1 MKKVLVSFLVMIF
14 ACAAVFAEFT
24 NDTVKVIGKV
34 ESGAGDPEG
43 GIKVNGI
50 SLEFAIK
57 GIVGSD
63 PEAPSSWKD
72 TNDTT
77 ANWELF
83 KKDANPS
90 VYVDLTGN
98 VDTINVDTIDDGE
111 SSHTAFDSFYICFRA
126 LGNNL
131 DKEKVVSVSF
141 SSDGLRKTDSEDYSV
156 TLEFDLGVNIPSPPS
171 AIKFEDGTNA
181 IKVTHPG
188 QDLRNANAY
197 GGYAHVTWDQ
207 KTDYSAGE
215 YEGQITI
222 RIDSV

>member
-1 MKKVLVSFLVMIF
+1 MKKVLVSFLILIF
-14 ACAAVFAEFT
+14 ACAAVFATEST
-24 NDTVKVIGKV
+24 TDTVKVIGKV
-34 ESGAGDPEG
+34 ESGAGDPTG

-57 GIVGSD
+57 GNIGAD
-63 PEAPSSWKD
+63 PEAPTSWIETDDSS
-72 TNDTT
+72 N
-77 ANWELF
+77 NWMLF
-83 KKDANPS
+83 PKNTDPS

-98 VDTINVDTIDDGE
+98 VNTIDDGK

-131 DKEKVVSVSF
+131 VEQKVVSVSF
-141 SSDGLRKTDSEDYSV
+141 SSDGLRKTDSQDYSV
-156 TLEFDLGVNIPSPPS
+156 TLKFDLGVNTPSPAS
-171 AIKFEDGTNA
+171 AIKFEDGSNK

-188 QDLRNANAY
+188 QDLRKTNAY

-215 YEGQITI
+215 YEGYITI
-222 RIDSV
+222 TINSAQ

>member
-1 MKKVLVSFLVMIF
+1 MKKVLVSFLILIF
-14 ACAAVFAEFT
+14 ACAAVFAEST
-24 NDTVKVIGKV
+24 TDTVKVIGKV
-34 ESGAGDPEG
+34 ESGAGDPTD

-83 KKDANPS
+83 KKGANPS
-90 VYVDLTGN
+90 VYVDLTG
-98 VDTINVDTIDDGE
+98 NVDTIDDGE

-131 DKEKVVSVSF
+131 VEKKAVSVSF
-141 SSDGLRKTDSEDYSV
+141 DSDGLKKTGSEDYV
-156 TLEFDLGVNIPSPPS
+156 TLEFDLGVNTPSPAS
-171 AIKFEDGTNA
+171 AIKFEDGTDA

-197 GGYAHVTWDQ
+197 GGYAYVTWDQ
-207 KTDYSAGE
+207 NTGYSAGE
-215 YEGQITI
+215 YTGDITI
-222 RIDSV
+222 KINSVQ

>member
-1 MKKVLVSFLVMIF
+1 MKKVLVSFLILIF
-14 ACAAVFAEFT
+14 ACAAVFADT
-24 NDTVKVIGKV
+24 DTVKVIGKV
-34 ESGAGDPEG
+34 ESGAGDPED

-57 GIVGSD
+57 GIVDEESETPPASWIENND
-63 PEAPSSWKD
+63 PS
-72 TNDTT
+72 N
-77 ANWELF
+77 NWMLF
-83 KKDANPS
+83 PEDADPS

-98 VDTINVDTIDDGE
+98 IDTIADAGG

-131 DKEKVVSVSF
+131 VEQKAVSVSF
-141 SSDGLRKTDSEDYSV
+141 DSDGLKKTGSDNYSV
-156 TLEFDLGVNIPSPPS
+156 TLQFNLGVNTSSPAG
-171 AIKFEDGTNA
+171 AIEFENGTNA

-188 QDLRNANAY
+188 QDLRKANAY

>member
-1 MKKVLVSFLVMIF
+1 MKKVLVSFLILIF
-14 ACAAVFAEFT
+14 ACAAVFA
-24 NDTVKVIGKV
+24 DTDIVKVIGKV
-34 ESGAGDPEG
+34 ESGAGDPTD

-57 GIVGSD
+57 GNIGAD
-63 PEAPSSWKD
+63 PEAPTSWIENDNSS
-72 TNDTT
+72 N
-77 ANWELF
+77 NWMPF
-83 KKDANPS
+83 PKDADPS

-98 VDTINVDTIDDGE
+98 IGTIADAGG

-131 DKEKVVSVSF
+131 VEQKAVSVSF
-141 SSDGLRKTDSEDYSV
+141 DSDGLKKTGSDDYSV
-156 TLEFDLGVNIPSPPS
+156 TLKFDLGVNTPPPAS
-171 AIKFEDGTNA
+171 AIKFEDGTDA

>member
-1 MKKVLVSFLVMIF
+1 MKKVLVSFLILIF
-14 ACAAVFAEFT
+14 ACTAVFA
-24 NDTVKVIGKV
+24 DTDIVNVIGKV
-34 ESGAGDPEG
+34 ESGAGDPTD

-57 GIVGSD
+57 GNIGAD
-63 PEAPSSWKD
+63 PEAPTSWIENDASS
-72 TNDTT
+72 N
-77 ANWELF
+77 NWMLF
-83 KKDANPS
+83 PDDAEPS

-98 VDTINVDTIDDGE
+98 VVTINDEDG
-111 SSHTAFDSFYICFRA
+111 SHNAFDSFYICFRA

-131 DKEKVVSVSF
+131 VEQKAVSVSF
-141 SSDGLRKTDSEDYSV
+141 DSDGLKKTGSKDYV
-156 TLEFDLGVNIPSPPS
+156 TLEFDLGVNTPSPAS
-171 AIKFEDGTNA
+171 AIKFEDGTDA

-197 GGYAHVTWDQ
+197 GGYAHVIWDQ

>member
-1 MKKVLVSFLVMIF
+1 MKKVLVSFLILIF
-14 ACAAVFAEFT
+14 ACAAVFAEST
-24 NDTVKVIGKV
+24 TDTVKVIGKV
-34 ESGAGDPEG
+34 ESGAGDPTD

-83 KKDANPS
+83 KKGANPS
-90 VYVDLTGN
+90 VYVDLTG
-98 VDTINVDTIDDGE
+98 NVDTIDDGE

-131 DKEKVVSVSF
+131 VEQKAVSVSF
-141 SSDGLRKTDSEDYSV
+141 DSDGLKKTGSEDYV
-156 TLEFDLGVNIPSPPS
+156 TLEFALGVNTPSPAS
-171 AIKFEDGTNA
+171 AIKFEDGTDA

-197 GGYAHVTWDQ
+197 GGYAYVTWDQ
-207 KTDYSAGE
+207 NTGYSAGE
-215 YEGQITI
+215 YTGDITI
-222 RIDSV
+222 KINSVQ

>member
-1 MKKVLVSFLVMIF
+1 MKKVLVSFLILIF
-14 ACAAVFAEFT
+14 ACAAVFA
-24 NDTVKVIGKV
+24 DTVTDSVKVIGKV
-34 ESGAGDPEG
+34 ESGTGDPTT

-57 GIVGSD
+57 GNIGAD
-63 PEAPSSWKD
+63 PEDPASWIENTDSSK
-72 TNDTT
+72 
-77 ANWELF
+77 NWMLF
-83 KKDANPS
+83 PDNADPS

-98 VDTINVDTIDDGE
+98 VKTIADAVG

-131 DKEKVVSVSF
+131 VEQKAVSVSF
-141 SSDGLRKTDSEDYSV
+141 DSDGLKKTGSDDYSV
-156 TLEFDLGVNIPSPPS
+156 TLKFDLGVNTPSPAS
-171 AIKFEDGTNA
+171 AIRFEDGTNA